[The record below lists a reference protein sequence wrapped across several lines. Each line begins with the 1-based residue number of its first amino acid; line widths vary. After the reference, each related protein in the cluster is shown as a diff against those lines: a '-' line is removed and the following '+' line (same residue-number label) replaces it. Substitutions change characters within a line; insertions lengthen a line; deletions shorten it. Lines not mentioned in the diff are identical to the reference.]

1 VVARRWAHTAVAAA
15 GAHRGAALI
24 CEAARGSRPVEM
36 RLAWGPQSVGAP
48 YRAACSPRIAVVSN
62 RQPLVCKSEPDGH
75 RVSLGPMASWN
86 AQFSGWFVST
96 VSAECR
102 AVFARLGTLL
112 AQRGFRG

>member
-1 VVARRWAHTAVAAA
+1 VAADRWRCGWL
-15 GAHRGAALI
+15 GARNQL
-24 CEAARGSRPVEM
+24 E
-36 RLAWGPQSVGAP
+36 RLTAP
-48 YRAACSPRIAVVSN
+48 RAACSPRIAVVSN

-112 AQRGFRG
+112 AQRGFRR